1 VLKGVLNFGLT
12 RRPIIL
18 LFLLVF
24 IGGGLIAFL
33 RLNIEAYPN
42 PAPVIL
48 EITAQSAGLSAEEM
62 ERYYTIPMEVG
73 LAATPGVDNI
83 RSTSFYGLSFV
94 RVTFNYGVDYYF
106 ALTQA
111 AISLQQNVSLPNNV
125 TPQIQGSS
133 LVGEIYRYQVTGPPH
148 IGLTNLRTIQD
159 WVLQR
164 RLLTVPGVVQVNTWG
179 GTTKEFEVEVDLH
192 KLDAYSV
199 TLPQVISAIGNAN
212 INVGGRTVSFG
223 QQSVNIRG
231 IGLLDSGGTEDLTQG
246 YRVQD
251 IEKIVLAQS
260 NGVPVTV
267 KDIAKVYV
275 GYMPRL
281 GKAGRD
287 REDDVVAAIIV
298 MNRTLHTNDVVARI
312 SKEVEKI
319 NSDGTLPVGVK
330 LVPFYDRTIL
340 VAVTTKTVLHNL
352 IFGCILVFLVQ
363 WVFLGNLRSA
373 IIVGI
378 NIPFALFFSIIIL
391 VLRGEDANL
400 LSIGAIDFGIVID
413 SAVILVENIFRNFQ
427 SSPQERQAL
436 LAQLAE
442 QKWGADPTRGR
453 GSEHPLAWTDRLR
466 VILVSALQVDKAV
479 FFSTAITVAAF
490 VPLFTM
496 QGVEGQIFSPM
507 ARTYGYA
514 LMGALLATFTITPVL
529 ASYLLPDHVDEAE
542 TIVVRLLRR
551 IYTPVLRW
559 SFSHRKIMVAIAAA
573 ILVFFGVLVSWLGTE
588 FLPALEEGNLWIRAS
603 MPPTISL
610 EAGMP
615 IVNKIREILLRHPE
629 VITVVSQHGRP
640 DNGSDAAGFNNAEFF
655 VPLKPFED
663 WAPGMTKE
671 KLVNDLQS
679 AFSNEFTGI
688 GFNFSQYIQDNVE
701 EGLSGVKGANS
712 VKLIGRD
719 LAKLEQFAD
728 QVMKEMAKVEG
739 VTDLGIFPVLGQ
751 PNLNIKV
758 DRDKAARY
766 GLNAGDVNNVVQ
778 AALGGAPATTLL
790 EADRQFNVT
799 VRVAPEYRDNIDS
812 VRNIKVG
819 YQTPSG
825 VNAYVPLSELAEITF
840 DTGASY
846 IYHESNQRYIPI
858 KFSVRG
864 RDLGGTVA
872 DAQQRIAR
880 NVKLPTGYRIEWAG
894 EFEELQQAKARLAII
909 VPVSLAI
916 ILLLL
921 YGLFNSL
928 RDSLLVLAG
937 IPFAVGG
944 GVLALYFSG
953 LDFSISAAVGF
964 ISLFGVSVMNGIL
977 VMTYY
982 NETRAGGMGPIDA
995 MFHAAEQRMR
1005 PMLMTAL
1012 SACIG
1017 LLPAAVSTGIGS
1029 QVQRPLATV
1038 VVGGMF
1044 IGPIILLVVVPALQ
1058 TFFLGGDDRAML
1070 AGEPAAPQAAE

>member
-1 VLKGVLNFGLT
+1 MLKGVLQFGLT

-24 IGGGLIAFL
+24 IGAGLIAFT

-48 EITAQSAGLSAEEM
+48 EITAQAAGLSAEEM

-111 AISLQQNVSLPNNV
+111 AISLQQNVNLPNNV

-133 LVGEIYRYQVTGPPH
+133 LVGEIYRYQVVGPPH

-179 GTTKEFEVEVDLH
+179 GTTKEFEVEVDLN
-192 KLDAYSV
+192 KLDAYSI
-199 TLPQVISAIGNAN
+199 TLPQVITAIGNAN
-212 INVGGRTVSFG
+212 INVGGRTINFG

-231 IGLLDSGGTEDLTQG
+231 IGLLNDGGDSDLTQG
-246 YRVQD
+246 YRVGD

-267 KDIAKVYV
+267 KDIARVYV

-287 REDDVVAAIIV
+287 NEDDVVAAIVV
-298 MNRTLHTNDVVARI
+298 MNRTLHTNDVVPRI
-312 SKEVEKI
+312 KAAVDKI
-319 NSDGTLPVGVK
+319 NSDGTLPPGVK
-330 LVPFYDRTIL
+330 IVPFYDRTSL
-340 VAVTTKTVLHNL
+340 VSVTTKTVLHNL
-352 IFGCILVFLVQ
+352 IFGCLLVFLVQ

-378 NIPFALFFSIIIL
+378 NIPFALFFSVIIL

-427 SSPQERQAL
+427 ARPEERQAL

-442 QKWGADPTRGR
+442 QKWGADPTRSR
-453 GSEHPLAWTDRLR
+453 AAVHPLAWTDRLR
-466 VILVSALQVDKAV
+466 LILVSVLQVDKAV

-514 LMGALLATFTITPVL
+514 LIGALLATFTISPVL
-529 ASYLLPDHVDEAE
+529 ASYLLPDQVEEAE
-542 TIVVRLLRR
+542 TIVVRVLRR
-551 IYTPVLRW
+551 IYTPVLHW
-559 SFSHRKIMVAIAAA
+559 SLSHRKIMVAVAAGCL
-573 ILVFFGVLVSWLGTE
+573 LVFGLLVSRLGTE
-588 FLPALEEGNLWIRAS
+588 FLPALEEGNLWIRAT

-615 IVNKIREILLRHPE
+615 IVDRIRRILIRHPE

-655 VPLKPFED
+655 VPLKPFEE

-671 KLVNDLQS
+671 KLINDLQS
-679 AFSNEFTGI
+679 EFSNEFAGI

-712 VKLIGRD
+712 VKIIGRD
-719 LAKLEQFAD
+719 LAKLEQLSD
-728 QVMKEMAKVEG
+728 QVMKEMAKVPG
-739 VTDLGIFPVLGQ
+739 VTDLGVFPVLGQ
-751 PNLNIKV
+751 PNLNVKV
-758 DRDKAARY
+758 DRAKAARY
-766 GLNAGDVNNVVQ
+766 GLNAGDINTVVQ
-778 AALGGAPATTLL
+778 AALGGTTATTQL

-799 VRVAPEYRDNIDS
+799 VRLASQYRDNIDS
-812 VRNIKVG
+812 VRNIRVG
-819 YQTPSG
+819 YQTPAG
-825 VNAYVPLSELAEITF
+825 VNAYVPLNELAEISF

-846 IYHESNQRYIPI
+846 IYHERNERFIPI

-864 RDLGGTVA
+864 RDLGSTVA
-872 DAQQRIAR
+872 EAQQRIAR
-880 NVKLPTGYRIEWAG
+880 NVKLPTGYRITWAG
-894 EFEELQQAKARLAII
+894 EFDELQQAKARLAII
-909 VPVSLAI
+909 VPISLAI

-937 IPFAVGG
+937 IPFAAGG
-944 GVLALYFSG
+944 GVLALYLAG

-977 VMTYY
+977 IMTYY
-982 NETRAGGMGPIDA
+982 NEVRASGLNPVDA

-1058 TFFLGGDDRAML
+1058 TLFLGGDDRAPSR
-1070 AGEPAAPQAAE
+1070 AASDAAPAE

>member
-319 NSDGTLPVGVK
+319 NSDGTLPAGVK

-864 RDLGGTVA
+864 RDLGSTVA